1 MDFHIS
7 LSDKE
12 KKELLQIARNAIECC
27 FEGDSSLQNKI
38 IQCRN
43 KLIARYSALNIPVLK
58 ESLAC
63 FVTLSERDDDQL
75 RGCIGNVETRK
86 DETLLQNIISKSIM
100 AAFMDSRFEPL
111 EASELSEIKI
121 EISIVSKPGP
131 ITFNSKEELF
141 SLVEGKGVILQSG
154 LRQATLL
161 PQVWQQL
168 PDPHEFLSHLA
179 LKAGLPAIAYE
190 EADYAVYEVESFEED

>member
-27 FEGDSSLQNKI
+27 FEGDDSLQNKI

-43 KLIARYSALNIPVLK
+43 KLIARYSALNVPVLK

-121 EISIVSKPGP
+121 EISIVSKPRP
-131 ITFNSKEELF
+131 ITFNTKEELF
-141 SLVEGKGVILQSG
+141 SLVEGKGVVLQSG
-154 LRQATLL
+154 FRRATLL

-168 PDPHEFLSHLA
+168 PEPPEFLSHLA
-179 LKAGLPAIAYE
+179 LKAGISAMEYE
-190 EADYAVYEVESFEED
+190 NASYEIYEVYSFEES